1 MHNIRKY
8 YKRIIMTMVILAGV
22 VCAIYF
28 FAVGQRMDAIL
39 SLLTVVAPA
48 SIWHS
53 DYMES
58 KKQHK
63 QLISLQ
69 KKVDDY
75 GMEIIEHPE
84 WGYLITDP
92 TEQYL
97 IFGIRHD
104 GSVDWSK
111 GVPGPIRDSID
122 ELRKRIEKL
131 EKQKL

>member
-1 MHNIRKY
+1 MKY
-8 YKRIIMTMVILAGV
+8 CKRIIMTIVILAGI

-28 FAVGQRMDAIL
+28 FVVSQYMDALL

-69 KKVDDY
+69 K
-75 GMEIIEHPE
+75 
-84 WGYLITDP
+84 
-92 TEQYL
+92 
-97 IFGIRHD
+97 R
-104 GSVDWSK
+104 
-111 GVPGPIRDSID
+111 ID
-122 ELRKRIEKL
+122 
-131 EKQKL
+131 